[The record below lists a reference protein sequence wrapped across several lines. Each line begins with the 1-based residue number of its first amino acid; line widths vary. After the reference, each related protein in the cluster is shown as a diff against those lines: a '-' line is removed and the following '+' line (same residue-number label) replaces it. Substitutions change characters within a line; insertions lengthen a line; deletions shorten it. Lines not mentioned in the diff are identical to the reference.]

1 MDNIFKIERILRKG
15 LFSLSDSLHYDW
27 PLPIDDEDNEIS
39 EANLNIHIAHSFIN
53 SGFVV
58 FSEYRIN
65 KNEHHDLLI
74 IDPETDFK
82 IVVESKRYLKT
93 DKNYCL
99 SKDINRAV
107 DFWRSKKEKV
117 AMIVV
122 AMTWHEDILKWWMTE
137 DKSSPPKK
145 RATSKEWHELKQQ
158 FKELKIYPGHMHLPN
173 YNEDEFFHDVF
184 YGIFDI

>member
-1 MDNIFKIERILRKG
+1 MDNIYRLERILRKG

-27 PLPIDDEDNEIS
+27 PLPKDDEENEIS
-39 EANLNIHIAHSFIN
+39 EANLNIHIAHSFIS

-74 IDPETDFK
+74 VDPGTDNK

-93 DKNYCL
+93 DKKHYL

-107 DFWRSKKEKV
+107 DFWRSKNEKV

-122 AMTWHEDILKWWMTE
+122 AMTWHGDILKWWMSN
-137 DKSSPPKK
+137 DKSLPPTQKS
-145 RATSKEWHELKQQ
+145 TSNEWHELKNQ
-158 FKELKIYPGHMHLPN
+158 FKNLNISTGHMNLPN
-173 YNEDEFFHDVF
+173 YNEENFFHDVF
-184 YGIFDI
+184 YGIFNV